1 MSSGPAQYA
10 AAGLTLAELEPALR
24 PLLGRFEVVDGDRAH
39 VQRVTREE
47 VLTVVGGAGE
57 GRLEERQCRG
67 RVAARTQLSAALE
80 VDPDL
85 CNLARACERLG
96 FLEQPLTSVEVVPQ
110 AFHTCQLRQNLGAAR
125 VRRLTVELFAQT
137 AFASVEVVEVP
148 ERPKAIHHASIGT

>member
-10 AAGLTLAELEPALR
+10 AVGSTLAEVEPALR

-39 VQRVTREE
+39 VQRVTCEV
-47 VLTVVGGAGE
+47 VLTVLGGAGE

-67 RVAARTQLSAALE
+67 RVAAGTKHSAAFE
-80 VDPDL
+80 VDPEL
-85 CNLARACERLG
+85 RNLARARERLG
-96 FLEQPLTSVEVVPQ
+96 FLEQPLTRVEVVAQ
-110 AFHTCQLRQNLGAAR
+110 AFHTCQLRQDLGAAR
-125 VRRLTVELFAQT
+125 VRRLTIELFAQT